1 MLISRASAVRESD
14 SIDVM
19 NAIKVYGL
27 SAESR
32 ILAWKNLIH
41 DLLRVSQTEIQQLD
55 AVNAFFNQLVFISD
69 NRLWGQED
77 YWATPI
83 EFLGAKGGDC
93 EDFSLAKY
101 FTLRELGIAD
111 EKMRLI
117 YVKATSINQFHMV
130 LAYYPEKHAV
140 PLILDN
146 LEGEVKLA
154 TERKDLI
161 PIYSFNAD
169 HLWLMKE
176 RGRGQLAG
184 TASKLSKWT
193 KMRNRYGRGEL
204 QKPLMNLSE

>member
-1 MLISRASAVRESD
+1 MSPASAIRELD
-14 SIDVM
+14 SIDLV
-19 NAIKVYGL
+19 NAVTVYGR
-27 SAESR
+27 SAEAR
-32 ILAWKNLIH
+32 ILAWKNLVH
-41 DLLRVSQTEIQQLD
+41 DLLRASSSETQQLNS
-55 AVNAFFNQLVFISD
+55 VNAFFNQLVFID
-69 NRLWGQED
+69 DEKLWGRED
-77 YWATPI
+77 YWATRI

-101 FTLRELGIAD
+101 FTLRELGVSD

-146 LEGEVKLA
+146 LDADVKLA
-154 TERKDLI
+154 TQREDLV

-184 TASKLSKWT
+184 TASRLSKWT
-193 KMRNRYGRGEL
+193 KMRDRYSRGEF
-204 QKPLMNLSE
+204 QKPLINLSE